1 VPGRTTGAPPNADCY
16 FFCGWFWWFWLL
28 FLLFWWFWWFFGNV
42 ILGRF
47 IPFPLVSIKFG
58 GVVLLVLLVL
68 LVLVVLVVSH
78 NIPEELSIL
87 FFEFH

>member
-1 VPGRTTGAPPNADCY
+1 
-16 FFCGWFWWFWLL
+16 
-28 FLLFWWFWWFFGNV
+28 
-42 ILGRF
+42 
-47 IPFPLVSIKFG
+47 
-58 GVVLLVLLVL
+58 VVLLVLLVL